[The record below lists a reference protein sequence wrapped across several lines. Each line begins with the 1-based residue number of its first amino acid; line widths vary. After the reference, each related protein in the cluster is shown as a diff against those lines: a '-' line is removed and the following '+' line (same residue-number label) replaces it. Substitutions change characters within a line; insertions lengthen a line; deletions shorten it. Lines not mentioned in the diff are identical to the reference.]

1 MRSDI
6 QRGTGRI
13 LLADD
18 EGMVRDVAA
27 RMLRR
32 LGYEVDVALDG
43 AEAVAKASASPDG
56 FDLVILDG
64 NMPRMTGREA
74 AVLITKAA
82 PGVPLLLATG
92 YLEPGESENLA
103 QYGFAAAIAKPYN
116 LSELSRAVA
125 SQLNGRKPD
134 DGNA

>member
-1 MRSDI
+1 
-6 QRGTGRI
+6 
-13 LLADD
+13 
-18 EGMVRDVAA
+18 
-27 RMLRR
+27 MLRR

-43 AEAVAKASASPDG
+43 AEAVAKASDDPEA

-116 LSELSRAVA
+116 LNELSRAVA
-125 SQLNGRKPD
+125 SQLNGRETR
-134 DGNA
+134 DG